1 MATERSDFSQAHVPD
16 PRTKASV
23 TEITAEIIGQP
34 KPTLATIGKRAS
46 RGNYN
51 YYTFI
56 RTKAG
61 VTETTVKIIGQPKPT
76 LATIGKRASRG
87 NYNSCILILLR
98 PMEFSIKF

>member
-51 YYTFI
+51 
-56 RTKAG
+56 
-61 VTETTVKIIGQPKPT
+61 
-76 LATIGKRASRG
+76 
-87 NYNSCILILLR
+87 SCILIILR
-98 PMEFSIKF
+98 RMEFP